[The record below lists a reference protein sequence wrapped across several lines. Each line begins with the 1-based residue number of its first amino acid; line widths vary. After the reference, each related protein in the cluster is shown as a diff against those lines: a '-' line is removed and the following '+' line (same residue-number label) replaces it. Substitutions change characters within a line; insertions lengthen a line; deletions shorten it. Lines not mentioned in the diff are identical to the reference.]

1 MKPLSDA
8 VQILLSMQGAFG
20 FAACCLL
27 AWCLIQASALLSMLA
42 KVVRLSWGFIRR
54 FIVLPIGRRVFYIL
68 ALASILFVC
77 RLPLADALQYAEFV
91 FIPAYEV
98 SDTSSYAVSVYE
110 NELRKKVR
118 PDEAEIVIRRT
129 REISAK
135 TGSTPLAI
143 YEVAHSE
150 CGLDP
155 FCIRTDGVAAGWI
168 QFTTVGLTGLG
179 YNLAQVKQACRE
191 RNTAFIMDLTE
202 KYLMDRA
209 KGKALSDALQVYLCV
224 FAPAFIGADEN
235 AVLYQGWNNPAYYL
249 NSGFDGYYSQNG
261 RIFRA
266 HSVKDGRI
274 KINEIKMH
282 LAAKKSR
289 LLQKA

>member
-1 MKPLSDA
+1 
-8 VQILLSMQGAFG
+8 
-20 FAACCLL
+20 
-27 AWCLIQASALLSMLA
+27 MLV
-42 KVVRLSWGFIRR
+42 KVVRISWGFIRR

-68 ALASILFVC
+68 ALASPLFVC

-98 SDTSSYAVSVYE
+98 SDTSSYAVSIYE
-110 NELRKKVR
+110 AELRKRVR
-118 PDEAEIVIRRT
+118 PDEAEIVIQRT
-129 REISAK
+129 REIAAK

-155 FCIRTDGVAAGWI
+155 FCVRTDGVAAGWI

-202 KYLMDRA
+202 RYLLDRA
-209 KGKALSDALQVYLCV
+209 KGKALNDALQVYLCV
-224 FAPAFIGADEN
+224 FAPAFIAADEN